1 MAPREGGHEP
11 QEDLSWRGGQT
22 RRGTEP
28 SLQLPRGRGVRL
40 KRNPSQSPLV
50 PDELRAALAAGKG
63 SGRLGPPPKNTLHSA
78 RASWLAGQRKVLA
91 AGTTRQPHSAQ
102 WESGLGPTLTC
113 PSPASALGAP
123 QRDARSRRGGSAPCS
138 QPQLLSPPSIPVPLH
153 WAPQLPMGHLH
164 TFPLT
169 DIGCDY
175 KVTAIRTLSTRAH
188 FSYSREPRDI
198 CHYKERPHGD
208 VDRRQMP
215 PEGM

>member
-11 QEDLSWRGGQT
+11 QEDLSWRGGQI

-123 QRDARSRRGGSAPCS
+123 QRDARSRRGGVSALLLASAALSSFHPS
-138 QPQLLSPPSIPVPLH
+138 PLALGSSASYGAPAHLSPYRH
-153 WAPQLPMGHLH
+153 WL
-164 TFPLT
+164 
-169 DIGCDY
+169 
-175 KVTAIRTLSTRAH
+175 
-188 FSYSREPRDI
+188 
-198 CHYKERPHGD
+198 
-208 VDRRQMP
+208 
-215 PEGM
+215 

>member
-11 QEDLSWRGGQT
+11 QEDLSWRGGQI

-123 QRDARSRRGGSAPCS
+123 QRDAQSRRGGGGQRPAPSLSCS
-138 QPQLLSPPSIPVPLH
+138 LLLPSQSPCTGLLSFLWGTCTP
-153 WAPQLPMGHLH
+153 
-164 TFPLT
+164 FPLQT
-169 DIGCDY
+169 LA
-175 KVTAIRTLSTRAH
+175 VTI
-188 FSYSREPRDI
+188 
-198 CHYKERPHGD
+198 K
-208 VDRRQMP
+208 
-215 PEGM
+215 